1 MKNLKNMLVGFVVS
15 FVGSIPLGY
24 LNVIGFDIYNQSGLS
39 SVIPYLLGVILVEIF
54 VIYFTLIFAEQ
65 IMNNKKLLKYIEG
78 FSVIFMFLL
87 AYIFYASANN
97 TEAQSTVLNEYQ
109 NRTPYFV
116 GIFFSALNF
125 VQVPFWVGW
134 NLYLLNGNWIAI
146 DGTKK
151 YFYVFGTL
159 IGTFFGM
166 LALILS
172 LHFLTSQTDFFAK
185 YLMRIIIPLVFV
197 GLGVYQGIQF
207 WRKYFCKGLR
217 K

>member
-1 MKNLKNMLVGFVVS
+1 MKHLKNILVGFVVS

-24 LNVIGFDIYNQSGLS
+24 LNVIGFDIYNQSGLPS
-39 SVIPYLLGVILVEIF
+39 LIPYLLGVITVEVF

-65 IMNNKKLLKYIEG
+65 LMNNKKLLKYIEG
-78 FSVIFMFLL
+78 FSVIFMFVL
-87 AYIFYASANN
+87 AYIFYASATNSN
-97 TEAQSTVLNEYQ
+97 SQTSVFNEYQ
-109 NRTPYFV
+109 DRTPYFV
-116 GIFFSALNF
+116 GLFLSALNF
-125 VQVPFWVGW
+125 VQIPFWVGW

-185 YLMRIIIPLVFV
+185 YLMRIIIPLIFV
-197 GLGVYQGIQF
+197 GLGVYQGLQF
-207 WRKYFCKGLR
+207 WRKYL
-217 K
+217 